1 MRMQNR
7 KNMKRAIY
15 LLVITLIMSSVGYA
29 QGILNSGTI
38 DGMINWTVYEDG
50 RLTLDGSGSI
60 ADYSSSNSV
69 PWYQNRTAITSIE
82 LSGDISSI
90 GKYAFYACTNVT
102 QITSNIVIPPTL
114 ATNTFNSSRLSS
126 ITLFVPSMYISD
138 YQTAEYW
145 NQMQVQSS
153 DGGVMTDASA
163 YLIAIYIDGS
173 LLEGFDRYTYD
184 YQVSLPDGT
193 ETAPYVTY
201 QAEDESAIVNVSQAD
216 SPNGFAKIVVESA
229 DGMMTNTYQITFTVT
244 DTGGNPDPGTLGD
257 GYTVYWSVNGT
268 ILSTTSVEEMGMI
281 SELPETPTICDGY
294 GYTFVGWSE
303 TPISGSQ
310 GWEPS
315 PLYTNAYD
323 FPSVSSNVT
332 YYAVFRSDATAGG
345 GTYEMTDV
353 LTRDMT
359 GVASGSTNYTDWSGI
374 MASSS
379 AMYAGNSAGGNDA
392 IQLRSSGNN
401 SGIITTASG
410 GTVTMVSVEWSEK
423 TSAGQTLNVYGSYA
437 PFSSVSDLYSGSG
450 TQIGTIVKGS
460 STELPVSGYEYIG
473 MRSNNGALY
482 LSSISIT
489 WSTPGAG
496 GTTEYVTSCGSNPGG
511 DGDVIAD
518 GYFGDGDGL
527 YWQLYG
533 NGQLTIDGVGDMP
546 DFSDENIQPWAN
558 FRDQIYDVNFNAQTT
573 KVGNYAFAQCSNL
586 NTVTLSSSTNQIG
599 DLAFSE
605 CSSLTR
611 ITIPANEVISSSE
624 LAFGYSFD
632 REKMT
637 IEVPESMVDAY
648 KGAMF
653 WYEFNIVAMGGSE
666 GGTVEDDIVDG
677 LVEGD
682 IRWSFNRT
690 SGLLSIYGFGAMPDW
705 IQSMAPWGEYVDAIQ
720 EVEVCYGIT
729 YVCNGAFAN
738 CPNITK
744 VTTAASVDSIGE
756 YIFTSNNSPIQFY
769 VQNMTP
775 PGITSNTFANVN
787 GCVYAYCYESAFTAY
802 DNNPLWNDKVCLGF
816 DTDPEDPNLR
826 EYQLQMIYINNI
838 ALADFNPDLYN
849 YNITL
854 SSEANTP
861 LVTYKPAYTSQN
873 ITVEQ
878 ASSPDGKA
886 YIHVNESATYS
897 LYFAVD
903 GGGSQQGDEV
913 VTFELDSTWR
923 FIMLPTLFGL
933 SDDDVT
939 TSDEVEWAT
948 YSGMQRASGR
958 SGWAKVLSSATAN
971 GGVAYIVRAKNGSA
985 TLNMNVPASAS
996 SSGTSIALTLEKF
1009 AASHQENANWNFI
1022 GNPFNVGYNI
1032 AGFAAMGITSPITVW
1047 NGTGYSTYTPGIDE
1061 YILQPFEP
1069 FFIQIPDDG
1078 SVSEMM
1084 LSPEYFEG
1092 GNGSNPS
1099 GGDGVVDAYGALPG
1113 YFSVG
1118 EGVQVQFSRGNLQ
1131 YNASKAEWQ
1140 FADQQYDYIGEDN
1153 ANISESYEGWI
1164 DLFGWGTGD
1173 NPTKSI
1179 SSYNDYST
1187 FVDWGVNAI
1196 SNGGNEAN
1204 LWRSLTNDEWNYL
1217 IQSRANASG
1226 LYGSATVNG
1235 INGLVILPDDWS
1247 DIPDIFVFNPG
1258 WSSYWQNPYTYEEW
1272 SKMESAGAVFLPT
1285 AGSRAGTEVAGV
1297 GSYGYYWYATPNDAN
1312 NAYGLYFDS
1321 SSFLPQ
1327 DYGSRYG
1334 GRSVRLVK

>member
-1 MRMQNR
+1 MIRPVWRIQIR
-7 KNMKRAIY
+7 ENMKRAIY

-60 ADYSSSNSV
+60 ADYSSSSSV

-82 LSGDISSI
+82 LSGSISSI

-102 QITSNIVIPPTL
+102 QITSNIVTPPTL

-145 NQMQVQSS
+145 SQMQVQSS

-173 LLEGFDRYTYD
+173 MLDGFDRYTFD

-193 ETAPYVTY
+193 ETVPYVTY
-201 QAEDESAIVNVSQAD
+201 QAEDESAIVNVYQAD
-216 SPNGFAKIVVESA
+216 SPNGFAKIIVESA
-229 DGMMTNTYQITFTVT
+229 DGMMTNTYQITF
-244 DTGGNPDPGTLGD
+244 
-257 GYTVYWSVNGT
+257 
-268 ILSTTSVEEMGMI
+268 STTSG
-281 SELPETPTICDGY
+281 T
-294 GYTFVGWSE
+294 
-303 TPISGSQ
+303 
-310 GWEPS
+310 
-315 PLYTNAYD
+315 
-323 FPSVSSNVT
+323 
-332 YYAVFRSDATAGG
+332 GG
-345 GTYEMTDV
+345 
-353 LTRDMT
+353 
-359 GVASGSTNYTDWSGI
+359 
-374 MASSS
+374 
-379 AMYAGNSAGGNDA
+379 
-392 IQLRSSGNN
+392 
-401 SGIITTASG
+401 
-410 GTVTMVSVEWSEK
+410 
-423 TSAGQTLNVYGSYA
+423 
-437 PFSSVSDLYSGSG
+437 
-450 TQIGTIVKGS
+450 
-460 STELPVSGYEYIG
+460 
-473 MRSNNGALY
+473 
-482 LSSISIT
+482 
-489 WSTPGAG
+489 
-496 GTTEYVTSCGSNPGG
+496 NPGG

-518 GYFGDGDGL
+518 GYFVDGDGL
-527 YWQLYG
+527 HWQLYG
-533 NGQLTIDGVGDMP
+533 SGQLTIDGVGDMP
-546 DFSDENIQPWAN
+546 DFSDENMQPWAN
-558 FRDQIYDVNFNAQTT
+558 FRDQIYDVNFNSQTT

-586 NTVTLSSSTNQIG
+586 NTVTLASTTNQLG
-599 DLAFSE
+599 DYAFSE
-605 CSSLTR
+605 CPSLTR
-611 ITIPANEVISSSE
+611 ITIPANEVISASE
-624 LAFGYSFD
+624 LAFGNSFD

-653 WYEFNIVAMGGSE
+653 WYEFNIVAIGGSE

-682 IRWSFNRT
+682 IRWTFKRAT
-690 SGLLSIYGFGAMPDW
+690 GLLSIYGFGAMPDW

-756 YIFTSNNSPIQFY
+756 YIFTGNNSPIQFY

-861 LVTYKPAYTSQN
+861 LVTYKPGYTSQS

-886 YIHVNESATYS
+886 YIHVNGSATYS

-913 VTFELDSTWR
+913 VSFELDENWK
-923 FIMLPTLFGL
+923 FIMLPTVFGL
-933 SDDDVT
+933 KDDDVT
-939 TSDEVEWAT
+939 ASDEVEWAT

-958 SGWAKVLSSATAN
+958 SGWVKVLSSAIAN

-996 SSGTSIALTLEKF
+996 SSGTGIALTLETH
-1009 AASHQENANWNFI
+1009 AASHEQNANWNFI
-1022 GNPFNVGYNI
+1022 GNPYNVGYNI
-1032 AGFAAMGITSPITVW
+1032 AGFDAMGITSPITVW

-1078 SVSEMM
+1078 SVSELM

-1131 YNASKAEWQ
+1131 YNALKAEWQ

-1153 ANISESYEGWI
+1153 INISDNYEGWI
-1164 DLFGWGTGD
+1164 DLFGWGTGN
-1173 NPTKSI
+1173 NPTNTST
-1179 SSYNDYST
+1179 NNEDYPE
-1187 FVDWGVNAI
+1187 FYDWGNNPI
-1196 SNGGNEAN
+1196 SNGGYVESM
-1204 LWRSLTNDEWNYL
+1204 WRTLTSDEWRYMFE
-1217 IQSRANASG
+1217 SRANASN
-1226 LYGSATVNG
+1226 LYGAATVNG
-1235 INGLVILPDDWS
+1235 INGIVILPDGWS
-1247 DIPDIFVFNPG
+1247 DIPDIFTFNPG
-1258 WSSYWQNPYTYEEW
+1258 SGAYSQNPYTYDEW
-1272 SKMESAGAVFLPT
+1272 SKMEAAGAVFLPASGYRYGT
-1285 AGSRAGTEVAGV
+1285 VVDGMGSV
-1297 GSYGYYWYATPNDAN
+1297 GYYWSVTSEGTTSEEYIF
-1312 NAYGLYFDS
+1312 FDS
-1321 SSFLPQ
+1321 EDLLRES
-1327 DYGSRYG
+1327 DGKRG
-1334 GRSVRLVK
+1334 EGNSVRLVK